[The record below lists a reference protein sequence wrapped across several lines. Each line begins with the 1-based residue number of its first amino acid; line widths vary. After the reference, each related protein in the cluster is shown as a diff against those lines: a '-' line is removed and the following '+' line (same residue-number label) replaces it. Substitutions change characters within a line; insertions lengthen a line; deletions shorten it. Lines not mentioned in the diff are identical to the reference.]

1 MGVATVISNIVD
13 FGMDPAL
20 AVDAARVEAER
31 CCTIELED
39 TRIPPREQRELERR
53 GHTIDRRG
61 EYHPLF
67 VPLVQVAGI
76 GRDGRRFGASDPRYD
91 RGDAAVTSP

>member
-31 CCTIELED
+31 CCTIELEEARVPAD
-39 TRIPPREQRELERR
+39 EQRELVRR
-53 GHTIDRRG
+53 GHTIERRG

-91 RGDAAVTSP
+91 RGDVAVTSP